1 MYVQQEIS
9 KKKLCK
15 KIMSLFSILAFW
27 KPLKKRE
34 PELDP
39 FQNVTKTE
47 HCLWLTAGAVIK
59 IFISQL
65 PSVSFASP
73 SEVDPYNRGR
83 FRLRIVG

>member
-1 MYVQQEIS
+1 MYIQQEMS
-9 KKKLCK
+9 KKKLGK
-15 KIMSLFSILAFW
+15 KIVSLFSILASW

-47 HCLWLTAGAVIK
+47 HSLWPTACAVIV

-73 SEVDPYNRGR
+73 SEVDP
-83 FRLRIVG
+83 